1 MALPFNAVSGQD
13 YTLERSGRGTARSGP
28 TSSENPRGRGTVAT
42 ITEYFNTAAFSA
54 PAPGQYGNY
63 GRNIMIGPA
72 FFQTDMAVLKQFPLP
87 KEAGR
92 FEFGLEFFNLFN
104 NVNFANPNNTFG
116 SPAFGQIQSA
126 RARPDHTTWAA
137 LRLLSSLRTHNIAG

>member
-1 MALPFNAVSGQD
+1 
-13 YTLERSGRGTARSGP
+13 
-28 TSSENPRGRGTVAT
+28 
-42 ITEYFNTAAFSA
+42 
-54 PAPGQYGNY
+54 
-63 GRNIMIGPA
+63 
-72 FFQTDMAVLKQFPLP
+72 MAVLKQFPLP

-126 RARPDHTTWAA
+126 QPARIIQ
-137 LRLLSSLRTHNIAG
+137 LGLLYDF